1 MALKAFRVFDPNTG
15 VEKEQYWPTGE
26 KIVLNDAGF
35 ASNPNITGGGGGG
48 ALGSLLS
55 SIDPTTAISRELTNL
70 YQPVE
75 KTISKDLAQLDKDLS
90 LSQNAPLLAAIAVS
104 VAMPGV
110 GSAIGQ
116 QMIAAGLL
124 PAATSA
130 AVASAI
136 GTGVANAALQV
147 AQGKS
152 AEDALKGA
160 VVGGVA
166 GFAGGQV
173 GDYLVADPGAV
184 KNFVSS
190 TAANMVAG
198 KDPETAAKTALV
210 QTGIQG
216 TADLISTAQAAKYLE
231 NLPTPDY
238 LQAGPA
244 PTSEDV
250 MALFPETNPANIQ
263 GPPEQIDTTLLDL
276 TTAPS
281 TPTTQTYT
289 YEDGSTLTVDESGGV
304 VGYTDATET
313 PYKGPVET
321 PSSPLTKS
329 QIEGMIKLGLTVAGA
344 SAAANA
350 VQNAI
355 SSGGDAPQ
363 GGFPFTPS
371 DISGWASPTYTQ
383 TFQGPIDLNSL
394 FTTDNLLGGTQ
405 WAGLQGNQ
413 FANIPQVSMSDFISS
428 IQNGKV

>member
-1 MALKAFRVFDPNTG
+1 M
-15 VEKEQYWPTGE
+15 
-26 KIVLNDAGF
+26 GF
-35 ASNPNITGGGGGG
+35 FQNPFQAVQNFIAAPAT
-48 ALGSLLS
+48 AVSPS
-55 SIDPTTAISRELTNL
+55 TDPTI
-70 YQPVE
+70 Q
-75 KTISKDLAQLDKDLS
+75 ISKDLAQLDKDLS

-216 TADLISTAQAAKYLE
+216 TADVISQAQAEKYLE
-231 NLPTPDY
+231 NLPIPEY
-238 LQAGPA
+238 LDAGPA
-244 PTSEDV
+244 PTSADT
-250 MALFPETNPANIQ
+250 MAAFPETNPANIQ
-263 GPPEQIDTTLLDL
+263 GPPEAIDTTLLDL
-276 TTAPS
+276 STAAPS

-313 PYKGPVET
+313 PYKGTVDT
-321 PSSPLTKS
+321 PDSPLTKA

-350 VQNAI
+350 VQDAI
-355 SSGGDAPQ
+355 SSGGDTTTQ
-363 GGFPFTPS
+363 TGFPFTPS
-371 DISGWASPTYTQ
+371 DISGWARPEYTK